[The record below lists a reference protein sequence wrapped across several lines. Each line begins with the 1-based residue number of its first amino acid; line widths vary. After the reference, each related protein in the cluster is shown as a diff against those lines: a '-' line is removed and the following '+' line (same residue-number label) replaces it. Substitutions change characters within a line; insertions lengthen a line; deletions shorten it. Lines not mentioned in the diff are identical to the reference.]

1 MTGNPHAE
9 ILSLCEAMLASA
21 HEQDWI
27 AVANLEAA
35 RSALLNNLLEGQPP
49 VSVEWQAEVL
59 PRILDYDRELLRLG
73 ESAHTELSG
82 KIIQFRHGQR
92 AQTAYADAGCDY

>member
-1 MTGNPHAE
+1 MTENPQEE

-21 HEQDWI
+21 HEQDWV
-27 AVANLEAA
+27 AVANLEAV
-35 RSALLNNLLEGQPP
+35 RGALLNNLLDGQQPA
-49 VSVEWQAEVL
+49 SLEWQAEVL
-59 PRILDYDRELLRLG
+59 PRILDCNRELLRLG

-92 AQTAYADAGCDY
+92 AQTAYTNAGGE